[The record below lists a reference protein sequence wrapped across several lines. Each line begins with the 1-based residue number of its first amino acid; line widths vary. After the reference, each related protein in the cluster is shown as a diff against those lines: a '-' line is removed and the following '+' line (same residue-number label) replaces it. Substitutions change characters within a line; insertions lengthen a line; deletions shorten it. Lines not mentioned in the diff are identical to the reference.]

1 MTNIVG
7 TDKTG
12 ELNRAE
18 ENVYDPFGKAEEG
31 QAESKIENEIK
42 YTGAVLDNSGVYYL
56 SARHYDPNTGR
67 FLQQDTYKGDPY
79 SPWTQNLYAYTGNNP
94 TNYVDPTGHVFKEI
108 LGSIGGMVG
117 GPIGELM
124 GEIGEQTDQAL
135 GISTTTPTT
144 DDIDNK
150 VIAEAPSALA
160 GQSASGK
167 EQGFIIYRDI
177 NTGKLYTWM
186 VSGTSTE
193 ISLDAIQDAWKNV
206 RESNSNVQ
214 FVGVAHTH
222 TDDRITP
229 GSRTYFSDRD
239 ANLITDPVTGNQIGG
254 RLYVIVPKGEGFV
267 VEKFDRDG
275 YTGPVV
281 PSWPTP
287 DMNQTKTNQRWTDI
301 KQAYESDGFQNRVV
315 RIY

>member
-1 MTNIVG
+1 
-7 TDKTG
+7 
-12 ELNRAE
+12 
-18 ENVYDPFGKAEEG
+18 
-31 QAESKIENEIK
+31 
-42 YTGAVLDNSGVYYL
+42 
-56 SARHYDPNTGR
+56 
-67 FLQQDTYKGDPY
+67 
-79 SPWTQNLYAYTGNNP
+79 
-94 TNYVDPTGHVFKEI
+94 
-108 LGSIGGMVG
+108 MVG

-124 GEIGEQTDQAL
+124 GEIGEQIDQAL

-150 VIAEAPSALA
+150 VIAGAPGALA

-177 NTGKLYTWM
+177 NTGKLYTANI
-186 VSGTSTE
+186 SGTDTE
-193 ISLDAIQDAWKNV
+193 ISLKTILAAWEDVIAQNDDIA
-206 RESNSNVQ
+206 

-287 DMNQTKTNQRWTDI
+287 DMNQTETNQRWTDI